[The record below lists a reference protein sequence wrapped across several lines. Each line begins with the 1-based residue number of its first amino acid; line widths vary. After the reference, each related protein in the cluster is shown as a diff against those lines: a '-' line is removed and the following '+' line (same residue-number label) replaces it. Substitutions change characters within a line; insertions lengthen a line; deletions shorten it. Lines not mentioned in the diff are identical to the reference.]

1 MEDTANE
8 HQSVVQILGAE
19 KLMAQDKGI
28 INLIKGV
35 NFDKADILDEFKQ
48 DRNILESFISMSKYS
63 LTWLVKQIFRQPD
76 GRPLELLPFQSCLLD
91 MMFNYKYPM
100 VLASR
105 GAGKTFIYGLYALLR
120 AILMPGQQIVIV
132 GAGFRQ
138 AKLVFNYITKLYQAS
153 PLIQEALAPFGGPKH
168 AVDQCSLKVGSSTIF
183 AIPLGDGERI
193 RGLRATCI
201 LCDEFASIPEDIYEI
216 VVQPFAAVHADP
228 ARRARMTALRTR
240 LVEMEAPEHLTS
252 LIDKT
257 LGFGNQIAISGTA
270 SYEFNHFYRKY
281 DMYRKIIFSNGEPDR
296 MRKAFFEGNTYMSE
310 DAIDENLMKSFQH
323 SDYAVF
329 QLPYQGIPAGF
340 MDDAVIANAKLTLD
354 PSRFGMEYLSKFAK
368 DSDGVFKRSLLEEAT
383 PIMERDNFE
392 VNIELFGEKGAQ
404 YVLGIDPARHND
416 NMAMV
421 VLKLGQRGY
430 EVVYCWALAQKD
442 WPTMTEKVRD
452 ILRRFNIV
460 YIAMDQGGGGSAIMD
475 LLQNKNFM
483 QTNDEAIWQIDND
496 DTKFHAGRHILDMF
510 QWNNTWVREANYA
523 LHTELRHRQ
532 LLLPHRVDEN
542 TLLNQYAIYH
552 GKQIQKLTKSEKQ
565 WIYDEVYGQLN
576 DNGDRK
582 SMGIWDNIQTMLDE
596 VCTIV
601 KKVTESGTELFI
613 LPPLSAQ
620 EKHGKLTD
628 KRRRDRYSALLLAAY
643 AARTVRGHGFTKKM
657 LPGGTAE
664 SLKRRA
670 RGARTSIR
678 RGPNGIVYPGM

>member
-1 MEDTANE
+1 MEKTANE
-8 HQSVVQILGAE
+8 LEQPVAPVLSANKLIQRDEKVTALLKGLEFSVP
-19 KLMAQDKGI
+19 
-28 INLIKGV
+28 
-35 NFDKADILDEFKQ
+35 DILEEFKK
-48 DRNILESFISMSKYS
+48 DRNVLESLVSMSRYS
-63 LTWLVKQIFRQPD
+63 LTWLVKQLFRQPD

-91 MMFNYKYPM
+91 MLFNYKYPM

-105 GAGKTFIYGLYALLR
+105 GAGKTFIYGLYAMLR
-120 AILMPGQQIVIV
+120 AILIPGQQIVIV

-138 AKLVFNYITKLYQAS
+138 AKLVFNYIVKLYQSS
-153 PLIQEALAPFGGPKH
+153 PLIQEALGPYGGPKH
-168 AVDQCSLKVGSSTIF
+168 AVDQCVLKVGSSTIF

-228 ARRARMTALRTR
+228 ARRARMTALRQR
-240 LVEMEAPEHLTS
+240 LKEMNAPDYIVNM
-252 LIDKT
+252 IDKT

-281 DMYRKIIFSNGEPDR
+281 DMYRKIIFSNGDAQA
-296 MRKAFFEGNTYMSE
+296 MRKAFIEGNSYMSE
-310 DAIDENLMKSFQH
+310 DAVDDQLMDSFKH

-329 QLPYQGIPAGF
+329 QLPYQGIPKGF

-354 PSRFGMEYLSKFAK
+354 PSRFGMEYLAKFAK
-368 DSDGVFKRSLLEEAT
+368 DSDGVFKRSLLEDAT
-383 PIMERDNFE
+383 PVFERDHYE

-421 VLKLGQRGY
+421 VIKLTQRGY
-430 EVVYCWALAQKD
+430 EIVYCWSLNQKD

-460 YIAMDQGGGGSAIMD
+460 YIALDQGGGGASIMD

-483 QTNDEAIWQIDND
+483 LPGDEPIWQIDND
-496 DTKFHAGRHILDMF
+496 DTKFHPGRHILDMF

-523 LHTELRHRQ
+523 MHTEFRHRQ
-532 LLLPHRVDEN
+532 LLLPHRVNEDD
-542 TLLNQYAIYH
+542 LINQYATYH
-552 GKQIQKLTKSEKQ
+552 GVQIQKLTKSEKQ
-565 WIYDEVYGQLN
+565 WIYDEVYGELN
-576 DNGDRK
+576 EDGDQK
-582 SMGIWDNIQTMLDE
+582 SLGVWDNIQHMCDE
-596 VCTIV
+596 TCTIV
-601 KKVTESGTELFI
+601 KKVTESGVELFI

-620 EKHGKLTD
+620 EKQGKLTD

-643 AARTVRGHGFTKKM
+643 AARTVRGHGFDKKL
-657 LPGGTAE
+657 LPGGRAE
-664 SLKRRA
+664 AFKKRNRA
-670 RGARTSIR
+670 GVK
-678 RGPNGIVYPGM
+678 RGPNGLVYPSF